1 MKTPHSLRRRI
12 TAAFSVT
19 ALCTAILFSGFA
31 VILMYAL
38 EDAFFGILLAEEVAH
53 QQASLDATHA
63 LTRPLRPY
71 VSLHR
76 DAASLPADLRRQ
88 PGAARGGEFF
98 GDAGRHYHV
107 RRLALRGEP
116 APVLMVAEVG
126 SELVV
131 RPRIPAT
138 LGLLGACLALLLV
151 LISGLGYWLA
161 RRATR
166 PLDQLAALVA
176 AVAPEQLPKG
186 FAASYPRNEIGALA
200 RALDD
205 AMSRVASFIEREQQ
219 FTRDA
224 SHELRTPLAVIEG
237 AAYLIAEQPLPAQA
251 LQQVQRIR
259 SAATDM
265 AQTVDTLLALAREEL
280 PQAPAKEQGWQ
291 GEVAPVPL
299 LALAESTV
307 VRLAHLLDGK
317 PVEVE
322 VGIDPQAQFRMPRP
336 ALAIV
341 LANVISNAFQHT
353 QSGRVRISFE
363 DGKLSVSDDGPGVD
377 AAIRS
382 RIFEAGVKGSGSSG
396 HGLGLSIARR
406 LANRIGLEL
415 ELAPGAHGGTVVTL
429 APRQQ

>member
-1 MKTPHSLRRRI
+1 
-12 TAAFSVT
+12 V
-19 ALCTAILFSGFA
+19 
-31 VILMYAL
+31 
-38 EDAFFGILLAEEVAH
+38 
-53 QQASLDATHA
+53 
-63 LTRPLRPY
+63 
-71 VSLHR
+71 
-76 DAASLPADLRRQ
+76 
-88 PGAARGGEFF
+88 
-98 GDAGRHYHV
+98 
-107 RRLALRGEP
+107 
-116 APVLMVAEVG
+116 
-126 SELVV
+126 
-131 RPRIPAT
+131 
-138 LGLLGACLALLLV
+138 LLLV
-151 LISGLGYWLA
+151 LITGLGYWLA

-176 AVAPEQLPKG
+176 SVAPEQLPKG
-186 FAASYPRNEIGALA
+186 FAANYPRNEIGALA

-205 AMSRVASFIEREQQ
+205 AMARVASFIEREQQ

-237 AAYLIAEQPLPAQA
+237 AAYLIAEQPLPPQA
-251 LQQVQRIR
+251 AQQVQRIR

-280 PQAPAKEQGWQ
+280 PQAPAPEQGAPA
-291 GEVAPVPL
+291 EVQPVPL

-317 PVEVE
+317 AVEVE
-322 VGIDPQAQFRMPRP
+322 VAIDSKAQFRMPRP

-341 LANVISNAFQHT
+341 LANVVGNAFQHT
-353 QSGRVRISFE
+353 QSGRVRISY
-363 DGKLSVSDDGPGVD
+363 DGGKLSVSDDGPGVD

-415 ELAPGAHGGTVVTL
+415 QLAPGANGGTVVTL
-429 APRQQ
+429 APRQ